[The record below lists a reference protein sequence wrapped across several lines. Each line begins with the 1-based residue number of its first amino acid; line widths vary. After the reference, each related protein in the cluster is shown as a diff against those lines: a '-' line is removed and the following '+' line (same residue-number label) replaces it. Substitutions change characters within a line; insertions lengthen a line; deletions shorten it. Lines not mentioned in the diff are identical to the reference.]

1 MWIGDSG
8 TGQKMQVAVQRLE
21 HEKCPWREVLSLESG
36 SEQGSAKKPAAQA
49 DVAESVQAKEG
60 DNASGYAVARRWH
73 RYMLDVPLRVI
84 VHRRGKSSIF
94 IGRGNEVSEGGMA
107 VTAGVELKPG
117 PTMRSTSNSPRPILH
132 RRYERQA
139 RSAIG
144 PDTAMASSF

>member
-8 TGQKMQVAVQRLE
+8 TGQKMQVALQRLE
-21 HEKCPWREVLSLESG
+21 HEKCPWREVRSLESG

-117 PTMRSTSNSPRPILH
+117 PTMRSTVSEVI
-132 RRYERQA
+132 
-139 RSAIG
+139 
-144 PDTAMASSF
+144 SFS